1 MIRRWRLTRQ
11 AEDSLAE
18 IADWTYATFGTR
30 QAEAYAADLIG
41 TCREVAAGHAI
52 TRPCRHLAGSG
63 VPEDLRYVRCGQHY
77 VVFVEAPDQ
86 ISIVDFLHVRV
97 DLPGKLAALQGPEPG
112 T

>member
-1 MIRRWRLTRQ
+1 MTRRWRLTRQ

-18 IADWTYATFGTR
+18 IADWTFATFGNR

-41 TCREVAAGHAI
+41 TCREIAAGHAI
-52 TRPCRHLAGSG
+52 TRPCRQLAGRG

-77 VVFVEAPDQ
+77 VVLVEAPDQ

-97 DLPGKLAALQGPEPG
+97 DLPGKLAALQGSEPG
-112 T
+112 I

>member
-18 IADWTYATFGTR
+18 IADWTFATFGTR

-41 TCREVAAGHAI
+41 TCREIAAGHVI
-52 TRPCRHLAGSG
+52 TRSCGQLAGKA
-63 VPEDLRYVRCGQHY
+63 VPEDLRYARCGQHY
-77 VVFVEAPDQ
+77 VVFVEAADQ

-97 DLPGKLAALQGPEPG
+97 DLPGKLAALSRAEPG
-112 T
+112 R

>member
-30 QAEAYAADLIG
+30 QAEAYAVDLIA
-41 TCREVAAGHAI
+41 TCREIAAGHAI
-52 TRPCRHLAGSG
+52 TRPCRQLAGNG

-97 DLPGKLAALQGPEPG
+97 DLPGKLAALQGPAPG
-112 T
+112 R